1 MAGAKIESVS
11 CCICG
16 TDVSLRDCK
25 IDERSQAVHEECH
38 VARTKREDES
48 PGPLTKRQVS

>member
-16 TDVSLRDCK
+16 KDVSLRDCK
-25 IDERSQAVHEECH
+25 IDECGHAVHEECH
-38 VARTKREDES
+38 VARMKVDAES
-48 PGPLTKRQVS
+48 PGSLTKQ